1 MSEFTFIACDR
12 DGASVKGRLV
22 AETVEAVGAELDRR
36 GLIPIEMK
44 PSRRAADRWRVRQ
57 GSAKWGIKEKILFTR
72 KFASLLRAGIPLLSV
87 LGMIAEQTREP
98 RVAAALRRIADM
110 IGSGATLSEAMA
122 AFPGLF
128 DPVFL
133 GALRTGE
140 ATGRLDSVLE
150 QTADYLERE
159 MTTRQLMKKTVRYPM
174 MVVIALF
181 LAGSVIVGFVVPK
194 FLSFYSHFGAQLPL
208 PTRVL
213 LRASA
218 LIGSFWWV
226 IVVAGIVGW
235 LAWRNWM
242 KTEPGRLRRD
252 GWLLRLPL
260 VGELF
265 LKVLVIRFTRL
276 FGILYGAGVPASAAL
291 ETAAGGVGN
300 LVVSNEVLSMRE
312 RLSEG
317 APVSAAPIN
326 AVMPSLVYQMLGIG
340 FESGDV
346 ERMMSEVARHYGQEV
361 EYDVR
366 RLTDKLEPLILVVLA
381 AGVLL
386 LALAVLLPMW
396 NLISIFHQ

>member
-1 MSEFTFIACDR
+1 VSDFAFVACNTA
-12 DGASVKGRLV
+12 GATVKGHLV
-22 AETVEAVGAELDRR
+22 AESVEAVGAELDRR
-36 GLIPIEMK
+36 GLIPLEMK
-44 PSRRAADRWRVRQ
+44 LVRGASDRWRTWP
-57 GSAKWGIKEKILFTR
+57 GSARWGIKEKILFTR

-98 RVAAALRRIADM
+98 NVAAAIRRIADM
-110 IGSGATLSEAMA
+110 VGSGATLSDAMA

-150 QTADYLERE
+150 QTADFLERE
-159 MTTRQLMKKTVRYPM
+159 MNTRQLMKKTVRYPT

-181 LAGSVIVGFVVPK
+181 LAGGFIVGFVVPK
-194 FLSFYSHFGAQLPL
+194 FLSFYSHFGAALPL
-208 PTRVL
+208 PTRIL
-213 LRASA
+213 LGASG
-218 LIGSFWWV
+218 IIRSYWWV
-226 IVVAGIVGW
+226 VLFVGVTGCV
-235 LAWRNWM
+235 AWRNWM
-242 KTEPGRLRRD
+242 KTESGRFRRD

-276 FGILYGAGVPASAAL
+276 FGILYGAGVPASTAL
-291 ETAAGGVGN
+291 DTAAGGIGN
-300 LVVSNEVLSMRE
+300 LVVSGEVLAMRE

-317 APVSAAPIN
+317 ASVADVPLN
-326 AVMPSLVYQMLGIG
+326 AVMPTLVYQMLGIG

-346 ERMMSEVARHYGQEV
+346 ERMMAEVARHYGQEV

-396 NLISIFHQ
+396 NLISIFRQ

>member
-1 MSEFTFIACDR
+1 MSEYSFIACDR
-12 DGASVKGRLV
+12 YGVAVKGRLA
-22 AETVEAVGAELDRR
+22 AETIDAVGAELDRR
-36 GLIPIEMK
+36 GLIPVEMK
-44 PSRRAADRWRVRQ
+44 PVRSLSDRWRIRS
-57 GSAKWGIKEKILFTR
+57 GAAHWGIKEKILFTR

-87 LGMIAEQTREP
+87 LGMISEQTREP
-98 RVAAALRRIADM
+98 AVATAIRRIADM
-110 IGSGATLSEAMA
+110 VGSGTTLSEAMA

-128 DPVFL
+128 DRVFL

-159 MTTRQLMKKTVRYPM
+159 MNTRQLMKKTVRYPM
-174 MVVIALF
+174 MVIIALTV
-181 LAGSVIVGFVVPK
+181 AGGFIVGFVVPK

-213 LRASA
+213 LGLAGFIQA
-218 LIGSFWWV
+218 YWWAFPV
-226 IVVAGIVGW
+226 LGISGW
-235 LAWRNWM
+235 IAWRRWM
-242 KTEPGRLRRD
+242 KTESGRLRRD
-252 GWLLRLPL
+252 GWMLRMPL

-265 LKVLVIRFTRL
+265 LKVLVIRFTKL
-276 FGILYGAGVPASAAL
+276 FGILYGAGVPASSAL

-300 LVVSNEVLSMRE
+300 LVVSLEVMAMRD

-317 APVSAAPIN
+317 APVAAAPIN
-326 AVMPSLVYQMLGIG
+326 AVMPNLVYQMLGIG

-366 RLTDKLEPLILVVLA
+366 RLADKLEPLILVFLA
-381 AGVLL
+381 GGVLL

-396 NLISIFHQ
+396 NLISIFRQ

>member
-1 MSEFTFIACDR
+1 MSEFTFIACDKS
-12 DGASVKGRLV
+12 GVSIKGRLS
-22 AETVEAVGAELDRR
+22 AETIEAVGAELDRR
-36 GLIPIEMK
+36 GLIPVQMK
-44 PSRRAADRWRVRQ
+44 LVRDLSDRWRI
-57 GSAKWGIKEKILFTR
+57 GSGAARWGIKEKILFTR

-87 LGMIAEQTREP
+87 LGMISEQTREP
-98 RVAAALRRIADM
+98 AVAAAIRRIGDM
-110 IGSGATLSEAMA
+110 VGSGATLSDAMA
-122 AFPGLF
+122 EYPRLF

-159 MTTRQLMKKTVRYPM
+159 MNTKQLMKKTVRYPM
-174 MVVIALF
+174 MVLIALVV
-181 LAGSVIVGFVVPK
+181 AGAFIVAFVVPK
-194 FLSFYSHFGAQLPL
+194 FLSFYSHFGAQLPM

-213 LRASA
+213 LGVSGFMQAY
-218 LIGSFWWV
+218 WWMFPV
-226 IVVAGIVGW
+226 LGIAGW
-235 LAWRNWM
+235 FSWRNWM
-242 KTEPGRLRRD
+242 KKESGRLRRD
-252 GWLLRLPL
+252 GWILRMPL

-300 LVVSNEVLSMRE
+300 LVVSREVIAMRD

-326 AVMPSLVYQMLGIG
+326 AVMPNLVYQMLGIG

-366 RLTDKLEPLILVVLA
+366 RLADKLEPLILVFLA
-381 AGVLL
+381 GGVLL

>member
-1 MSEFTFIACDR
+1 
-12 DGASVKGRLV
+12 LV
-22 AETVEAVGAELDRR
+22 AESLEAVGTELDQR
-36 GLIPIEMK
+36 GLIPVQIK
-44 PSRRAADRWRVRQ
+44 QVRGTSDRWRARP
-57 GSAKWGIKEKILFTR
+57 GSARWGIEEKILFTR

-98 RVAAALRRIADM
+98 NVAAAIRRIADM
-110 IGSGATLSEAMA
+110 IGSGATLSDAMA

-150 QTADYLERE
+150 QTADFLERE
-159 MTTRQLMKKTVRYPM
+159 MNTRRLMKKTVRYPT

-181 LAGSVIVGFVVPK
+181 VAGGFIIGFVVPK
-194 FLSFYSHFGAQLPL
+194 FLSFYSHFGAKLPL
-208 PTRVL
+208 PTRIL
-213 LRASA
+213 LTAA
-218 LIGSFWWV
+218 GIIGAYWWV
-226 IVVAGIVGW
+226 VLIAGVTGW

-242 KTEPGRLRRD
+242 KTESGRLRRD

-260 VGELF
+260 VGQLF

-276 FGILYGAGVPASAAL
+276 FGILYGAGVPASTAL
-291 ETAAGGVGN
+291 DTAAGGIGN
-300 LVVSNEVLSMRE
+300 LVVSGEVLAMRE

-317 APVSAAPIN
+317 APVAAAPIN
-326 AVMPSLVYQMLGIG
+326 AVMPALVYQMLGIG

-346 ERMMSEVARHYGQEV
+346 ERMMTEVARHYGQEV

-366 RLTDKLEPLILVVLA
+366 RLTDKLEPLILAVLA

-396 NLISIFHQ
+396 NLISIFRQ

>member
-1 MSEFTFIACDR
+1 MSDFAFVACDTA
-12 DGASVKGRLV
+12 GATVKGCLV
-22 AETVEAVGAELDRR
+22 AESVEAVGAELDRR
-36 GLIPIEMK
+36 GLIPLEMK
-44 PSRRAADRWRVRQ
+44 QVRGASDHWRTRS
-57 GSAKWGIKEKILFTR
+57 GSARWGIKEKILFTR

-98 RVAAALRRIADM
+98 NVAAAIRRIADM
-110 IGSGATLSEAMA
+110 IGGGATLSDAMA

-150 QTADYLERE
+150 QTADFLERE
-159 MTTRQLMKKTVRYPM
+159 MNTRQLMKKTVRYPT
-174 MVVIALF
+174 MVMIALVF
-181 LAGSVIVGFVVPK
+181 AGGFIVGFVVPK
-194 FLSFYSHFGAQLPL
+194 FLSFYSHFGARLPL
-208 PTRVL
+208 PTRL
-213 LRASA
+213 LLA
-218 LIGSFWWV
+218 
-226 IVVAGIVGW
+226 VAGIIRSYWWVVPIVGITGW

-252 GWLLRLPL
+252 GWILRLPL

-276 FGILYGAGVPASAAL
+276 FGILYGAGVPASSAL
-291 ETAAGGVGN
+291 DTAAGGVGN
-300 LVVSNEVLSMRE
+300 LMVSREISAMRE

-317 APVSAAPIN
+317 APIAAAPSD
-326 AVMPSLVYQMLGIG
+326 AVIPNLVYQMLGIG

-346 ERMMSEVARHYGQEV
+346 ERMMAEVSRHYGQEV

-366 RLTDKLEPLILVVLA
+366 RLADKLEPLILVVLA
-381 AGVLL
+381 SGVLM

-396 NLISIFHQ
+396 NLISIFRQ